1 MQPPVKYTE
10 QERLALLKFV
20 TSVDDP
26 IYAIRDIPPEIFGA
40 LGSYFS
46 RNPKDFRDHVLDF
59 LKGTLTEDTALPEQV
74 RVKQREENLK
84 AFLESNYRPPGEVLQ
99 AGMNKSREFFTRWYG
114 KYGHKSIANV
124 VWQGFVG
131 MNQSQLVARQLAFN
145 QLAFFIEMSTR
156 YVDFNNANWYKDPD
170 VMISEFSALYCETIE
185 MLIQTYNYFIE
196 HGKTH
201 YKRKYPFEKWNEK
214 QTAADKQKGDG
225 FLNRK
230 YDREM
235 TAKAFDI
242 ARYCLP
248 QAMPTNFAWILDARS
263 TEFDI
268 AAWKEH
274 PLAEIR
280 NAAAMIEKA
289 GGEQLPSL
297 LKHTENNSY
306 YGDKLHLYQAYFKQ
320 NLHKETEQKRPLKK
334 GVHITQFHPGALEI
348 ILSHVLANNNALS
361 FEEAKK
367 IIQHK
372 TEQEKIEMLLRLVAK
387 RNQFDEWV
395 DPAFQ
400 MVNIGVEF
408 VSDVGAVRDLRR
420 HQKNERC
427 EHVYTLD
434 MGYAE
439 PMEMKE
445 MPKEVQQ
452 TYRHA
457 MELAHDAEKK
467 MRSKFPFQVQYILP
481 MATLTTLRMNL
492 DLDQAQYMIY
502 TRSTPEGHPSY
513 RQDVFNLCEE
523 VAKIY
528 PWILGYEKYPEKKN
542 IFDVYKDAPIKNII
556 RMRTE
561 ETQLHQ

>member
-1 MQPPVKYTE
+1 MNYTTEE
-10 QERLALLKFV
+10 QEALLKFV

-26 IYAIRDIPPEIFGA
+26 IYAVRDVPPEMFGA

-46 RNPKDFRDHVLDF
+46 RNPKDFRDHILDF
-59 LKGTLTEDTALPEQV
+59 LKGTLTEDLSLPEEQ
-74 RVKQREENLK
+74 RIKQRQENLK
-84 AFLESNYRPPGEVLQ
+84 KFLQSNYQPPGEILK
-99 AGMNKSREFFTRWYG
+99 AGMDKSRDFFTRWYG

-156 YVDFNNANWYKDPD
+156 YVDFNSAQWYKDPD
-170 VMISEFSALYCETIE
+170 IMNSEFATLYCETME
-185 MLIQTYNYFIE
+185 MLIRTYNYFIE
-196 HGKTH
+196 HGKRH
-201 YKRKYPFEKWNEK
+201 YKKKYSFDLWK
-214 QTAADKQKGDG
+214 QKQIVADTQKGDA

-230 YDREM
+230 YDREI

-263 TEFDI
+263 AEFDI

-289 GGEQLPSL
+289 GGQQLPSL
-297 LKHTENNSY
+297 LKYTENNKY
-306 YGDKLHLYQAYFKQ
+306 YGDKLHRYQEDFKQ
-320 NLHKETEQKRPLKK
+320 NIHGIHGATTSSRPLQKK
-334 GVHITQFHPGALEI
+334 VHITHFHPGALEL

-372 TEQEKIEMLLRLVAK
+372 PEQEKIQILKRLIAK
-387 RNQFDEWV
+387 RSRFDEWV

-427 EHVYTLD
+427 EQLYTLD
-434 MGYAE
+434 LGYAE
-439 PMEMKE
+439 PLEMKE
-445 MPKEVQQ
+445 IPKDVQQ
-452 TYRHA
+452 TFRQA
-457 MELAHDAEKK
+457 MEQTHEAEKK
-467 MRSKFPFQVQYILP
+467 MRAKFPFQVQYILP
-481 MATLTTLRMNL
+481 MATLTQLRMNM
-492 DLDQAQYMIY
+492 DLDQVQYMIY

-528 PWILGYEKYPEKKN
+528 PWMLGYETYPEGKH
-542 IFDVYKDAPIKNII
+542 IFDVYREAPLKDII
-556 RMRTE
+556 RMRTD